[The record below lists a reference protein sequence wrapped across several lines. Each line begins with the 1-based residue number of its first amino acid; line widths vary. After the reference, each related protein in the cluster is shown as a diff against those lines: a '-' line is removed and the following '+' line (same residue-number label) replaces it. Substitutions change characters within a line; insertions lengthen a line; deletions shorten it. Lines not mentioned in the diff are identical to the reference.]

1 MFARAP
7 PQQALA
13 SARAYAP
20 VPHIVGDLR
29 ARTSNKQPHAA
40 RWGRTC
46 DLGTAHTPDFRS
58 RVFRLAHLIFRLA
71 AQAKR
76 AELGDDSK
84 VGSEDEGDDEDDDY
98 EVEAI
103 VGYNSEEAL
112 YEVHVRASQVATLHA
127 L

>member
-1 MFARAP
+1 MLEQVTSSRT
-7 PQQALA
+7 
-13 SARAYAP
+13 
-20 VPHIVGDLR
+20 LR
-29 ARTSNKQPHAA
+29 AGGVHATSGP
-40 RWGRTC
+40 
-46 DLGTAHTPDFRS
+46 HTPLTFRS

-84 VGSEDEGDDEDDDY
+84 VGSEDEGDDEDDNY